1 MKKALL
7 LLLSVILVITLASC
21 GAKYTVDY
29 EDEADF
35 EAALNEGVDVV
46 GKVVKITAKDL
57 VPDSAFGYN
66 VHAGEHLNFC
76 SEGDPKV
83 EVGDELIV
91 KVTKVTEVYGS
102 YVLNYELLKK

>member
-1 MKKALL
+1 MKKILL
-7 LLLSVILVITLASC
+7 LMISIILMVNLAAC
-21 GAKYTVDY
+21 GANYTVDY
-29 EDEADF
+29 DDEADF
-35 EAALNEGVDVV
+35 EAALNDGVDVV

-76 SEGDPKV
+76 SKDDPKV
-83 EVGDELIV
+83 KVGDELIV

-102 YVLNYELLKK
+102 YVLDYELLKK